1 LPKVVL
7 EKVSKKFGRITALNE
22 INLMLEDGEYSC
34 ILGPTGSGKT
44 TLLKI
49 IAGLVEPDSGDV
61 YIDGRRV
68 TGTPAETRNAVYMH
82 QNYALFPHL
91 TVSQNIIFGL
101 TARGFS
107 EEDAKRKVS
116 EVLEIVRLREWADAY
131 PRELSG
137 GMQQRAALA
146 RCLATGARLLLLD
159 EPLGALDAR
168 LRLEVRRELS
178 RIAEE
183 LNLTVVHVTH
193 DQSEALSLADRLI
206 LMRNGKIVQAGPPEE
221 VYFKPN
227 SIFSAYFVGES
238 IFLEGIIRSVNGR
251 NVTLEL
257 KNGMAIEALFDD
269 SFNMGELAVAAVRCE
284 DIEVGGGPLTGS
296 LKEVN
301 FLGSFAKLVFEL
313 PRGLKIIVNIPLS
326 RFIKEEFRIGASFQL
341 SIPRE
346 KVHLFKPPSKGLAG
360 EIEAV

>member
-1 LPKVVL
+1 MPKVVL

-107 EEDAKRKVS
+107 EEDARRKVS

-227 SIFSAYFVGES
+227 IFQ
-238 IFLEGIIRSVNGR
+238 
-251 NVTLEL
+251 
-257 KNGMAIEALFDD
+257 
-269 SFNMGELAVAAVRCE
+269 
-284 DIEVGGGPLTGS
+284 
-296 LKEVN
+296 
-301 FLGSFAKLVFEL
+301 
-313 PRGLKIIVNIPLS
+313 
-326 RFIKEEFRIGASFQL
+326 RIS
-341 SIPRE
+341 
-346 KVHLFKPPSKGLAG
+346 
-360 EIEAV
+360 

>member
-1 LPKVVL
+1 MPKVVL
-7 EKVSKKFGRITALNE
+7 EKVSKRFGRITALDK
-22 INLMLEDGEYSC
+22 IDLMLDDGEYSC

-61 YIDGRRV
+61 YIDGKRV
-68 TGTPAETRNAVYMH
+68 TGTPAEKRNAVYMH

-101 TARGFS
+101 TARGF
-107 EEDAKRKVS
+107 EEETARRKVS
-116 EVLEIVRLREWADAY
+116 EVLETVKLGEWANAY

-137 GMQQRAALA
+137 GMQQRVALA

-183 LNLTVVHVTH
+183 LNLTVIHVTH

-206 LMRNGKIVQAGPPEE
+206 LMRGGKIIQTGPPEE

-227 SIFSAYFVGES
+227 SVFSAYFVGES
-238 IFLEGIIRSVNGR
+238 VFLEGVVRRVDGR
-251 NVTLEL
+251 NVTIEL
-257 KNGMAIEALFDD
+257 RNGTVIEALSNEGFKR
-269 SFNMGELAVAAVRCE
+269 GELAVAAVRCE
-284 DIEVGGGPLTGS
+284 DIEVGGGPLTAR

-301 FLGSFAKLVFEL
+301 FLGSFSKLVFEL
-313 PRGLKIIVNIPLS
+313 TGGLKITVNIPLL

-346 KVHLFKPPSKGLAG
+346 KTYLFKQPPMGLMG